1 MVARNQSG
9 VYGRGCLGSNSPLNS
24 SPWDAAS
31 RAFIPEQKEPSMPA
45 SILILEDYSAHLEL
59 VRYLL
64 EHEGHEPVTATTGE
78 HAMEILARVTPDL
91 MLCDL
96 HLGSGMD
103 GYTFAEW
110 ARTQSRLAACPMLC
124 MTAFFEDFDADHARR
139 CGFLTVIPKP
149 ISADTFVVQ
158 IEYYLPAEKRMV
170 LRPRHP

>member
-1 MVARNQSG
+1 MKPTYWQAIMKII
-9 VYGRGCLGSNSPLNS
+9 SPW
-24 SPWDAAS
+24 PWDAAS
-31 RAFIPEQKEPSMPA
+31 GWSIPETKEPSMPA
-45 SILILEDYSAHLEL
+45 SILIIEDYSAHLEL

-64 EHEGHEPVTATTGE
+64 EHDGHAPVTALTGE
-78 HAMEILARVTPDL
+78 HAMEVLASVTPDL

-96 HLGSGMD
+96 HLGGRMD

-110 ARTQSRLAACPMLC
+110 ARTQPRLAECPMLC
-124 MTAFFEDFDADHARR
+124 MTAFFEDLDPDRAWR

-170 LRPRHP
+170 LRPLHP